1 MWKIKRCAIFNQL
14 KYDGIDEHPDL
25 LLPLA
30 FYNMLSGQQNPGRL
44 ALNGF
49 SRQMIEIKVK
59 KPIHDTML

>member
-1 MWKIKRCAIFNQL
+1 M
-14 KYDGIDEHPDL
+14 KYDSIDEYSDL

-49 SRQMIEIKVK
+49 SRQMIEITAK
-59 KPIHDTML
+59 KPILDTMLQS